1 MFNCPNCLPVVSN
14 DVDFL
19 ILFKNESAFTKRRKN
34 ELNLWNFFL
43 YLYALLQQQEIT
55 VFDWSVGLVGTINKK
70 TPQKT
75 KNAFH

>member
-34 ELNLWNFFL
+34 ELN
-43 YLYALLQQQEIT
+43 
-55 VFDWSVGLVGTINKK
+55 NKK
-70 TPQKT
+70 DTAKCNLFNIKLRLNANKKFP
-75 KNAFH
+75 KNSDGNFI